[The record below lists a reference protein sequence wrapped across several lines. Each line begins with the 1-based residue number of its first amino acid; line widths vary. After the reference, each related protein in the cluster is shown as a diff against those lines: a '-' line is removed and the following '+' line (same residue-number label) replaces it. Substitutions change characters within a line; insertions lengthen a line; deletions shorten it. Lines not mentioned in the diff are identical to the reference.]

1 MWTGNPF
8 QRFAMQSM
16 PVARD
21 MDIIDLEGK
30 LQSRQQ
36 LAERHHA
43 TGHDADEDR
52 VFVRKQPGDA
62 GGHAVEGG
70 FDSLEGMQ
78 AVRLLQNLPRLFC
91 ADSAQGVLFFIKF
104 KYSFQCLSDLR

>member
-70 FDSLEGMQ
+70 FDGLEVCRQSACCKTCHACFALIVLKGFCF
-78 AVRLLQNLPRLFC
+78 LLNLSIRFN
-91 ADSAQGVLFFIKF
+91 A
-104 KYSFQCLSDLR
+104 